1 MKNLKIFFEMRIKF
15 TFVLSKTRREFLIL
29 DLRPDLIAKMEPL
42 QLRVRSEALAA
53 EKKVAPHAPAP
64 IEFLMWIN
72 AKLW

>member
-1 MKNLKIFFEMRIKF
+1 
-15 TFVLSKTRREFLIL
+15 
-29 DLRPDLIAKMEPL
+29 MEPL

-72 AKLW
+72 AKLWGEKEYVYSDESPARLAPAG